1 MSKLPRVVSAADAV
15 AKIGSGESIY
25 ISSSGSVPRVLVEA
39 LCARGRKGVLRN
51 VFLRHIHTGRTEDYA
66 APEFEGVFRSESFF
80 IGDNMRRQ
88 VQRGAADY
96 IPVSL
101 HETQQLIRRGVVGCD
116 AAFIQVSPPG
126 RHGRVSLGI
135 SVDIGPAAIETAKYV
150 VAVVNPNMPYT
161 YGDGEIELSR
171 IDCLVEDDSPLEE
184 TVFPL
189 PDEIERAIGRHCA
202 ELVEDGSC
210 LQLGIGAIPNA
221 VLSQLSDRKDLG
233 VHTEMFADGLLPL
246 VEAGV
251 VNGARKKIDRG
262 KIVASFL
269 MGSRRV
275 FEFADRNRMV
285 RMREVAYTNDPFR
298 IARNPKVVAIN
309 SAIQIDLTG
318 QVCADSLGT
327 RMYSGVGGQLDF
339 VYGASRSEGG
349 KPVIAMPSRT
359 AKGISKIVPVLD
371 AGAGV
376 VTPRSRV
383 HYVVTEYGAVDLYGK
398 PLQERA
404 RLLISIAHPD
414 CREELEKA
422 AFERFGKYFLYWK

>member
-1 MSKLPRVVSAADAV
+1 MSKLPRVVSAKEAV
-15 AKIGSGESIY
+15 ERIGSGESIY
-25 ISSSGSVPRVLVEA
+25 LGSSGSVPRKLVEA
-39 LCARGRKGVLRN
+39 LCMRGRRGVLRD
-51 VFLRHIHTGRTEDYA
+51 VFLRHIHTGATEDYA

-96 IPVSL
+96 IPVAL
-101 HETQQLIRRGVVGCD
+101 HETQRLIREGVVGCD
-116 AAFIQVSPPG
+116 VAFVQVSPPHRG
-126 RHGRVSLGI
+126 KVSLGI
-135 SVDIGPAAIETAKYV
+135 SVDIGPAALETAKYI

-161 YGDGEIELSR
+161 YGDGEIDYGR
-171 IDCLVEDDSPLEE
+171 IDCVVEDDSPLDES
-184 TVFPL
+184 VFP
-189 PDEIERAIGRHCA
+189 PADEVERAIGRHCA

-251 VNGARKKIDRG
+251 VNGARKKQDCG

-269 MGSRRV
+269 MGSRKV
-275 FEFADRNRMV
+275 FDFANKNRMV
-285 RMREVAYTNDPFR
+285 RMREVGYTNDPFR
-298 IARNPKVVAIN
+298 IARNSKVVAIN
-309 SAIQIDLTG
+309 SAIQLDLTG
-318 QVCADSLGT
+318 QVCADSMGT

-339 VYGASRSEGG
+339 IYGASRSEGG

-359 AKGISKIVPVLD
+359 GRGVSKIVPMLEH
-371 AGAGV
+371 GAGV

-383 HYVVTEYGAVDLYGK
+383 HYVATEYGVADLYGK
-398 PLQERA
+398 SLQQRA
-404 RLLISIAHPD
+404 RLLIDIAHPD
-414 CREELEKA
+414 CREELERA

>member
-1 MSKLPRVVSAADAV
+1 MSKLPRVVSAAEAV
-15 AKIGSGESIY
+15 ERVGSGDSIY
-25 ISSSGSVPRVLVEA
+25 VGSSGSVPRILVEA
-39 LCARGRKGVLRN
+39 LCARGRKGVLRD

-101 HETQQLIRRGVVGCD
+101 HETQRLIREGVVGCD
-116 AAFIQVSPPG
+116 VAFLQVSEPC
-126 RHGRVSLGI
+126 RGRVSLGI
-135 SVDIGPAAIETAKYV
+135 SVDIGPAALDRAKTV

-161 YGDGEIELSR
+161 YGDGEIELDQ
-171 IDCLVEDDSPLEE
+171 IDFLVEDDSPLDE
-184 TVFPL
+184 THFPL
-189 PDEIERAIGRHCA
+189 PDEVERSIGRHCA

-221 VLSQLSDRKDLG
+221 VLSQLSDRRDLG
-233 VHTEMFADGLLPL
+233 IHTEMFADGLLPL

-251 VNGARKKIDRG
+251 VNGARKKLDNGR
-262 KIVASFL
+262 IVASFL
-269 MGSRRV
+269 MGSRKV
-275 FEFADRNRMV
+275 FDFAHRNRMV
-285 RMREVAYTNDPFR
+285 KMREVGYTNDPFR

-339 VYGASRSEGG
+339 IYGASRSEGG
-349 KPVIAMPSRT
+349 RPVIALPSRT
-359 AKGISKIVPVLD
+359 VKGLSKIVPVLD
-371 AGAGV
+371 SGAGV
-376 VTPRSRV
+376 VTPRSHV
-383 HYVVTEYGAVDLYGK
+383 HYIATEYGVVDLYGK
-398 PLQERA
+398 PLQQRA
-404 RLLISIAHPD
+404 KLLIGIAHPD

-422 AFERFGKYFLYWK
+422 AFERFGKHFLYWK